1 MLIVVDLAHLPLP
14 FLLKG
19 CVCSHLFVTAP
30 NVSLSYPRA
39 YVFIFCNGEFFF
51 FGYNAIVAY
60 TILSIAMDTDVR
72 S

>member
-30 NVSLSYPRA
+30 NVSFSYPRA
-39 YVFIFCNGEFFF
+39 YVFIFCNGEF

>member
-51 FGYNAIVAY
+51 GYNAIVAY
-60 TILSIAMDTDVR
+60 TILSIAMDTYVR

>member
-30 NVSLSYPRA
+30 NVSFSYPRA
-39 YVFIFCNGEFFF
+39 YVFIFLQWGVF